1 MVEDNQRTT
10 RTNIE
15 REKLNKGA
23 NIDTLFELRRLR
35 WMGRLQRTGQETA
48 RKYTKPTYDKNDPRG
63 EPRLDGKVM

>member
-15 REKLNKGA
+15 REKLNKDA